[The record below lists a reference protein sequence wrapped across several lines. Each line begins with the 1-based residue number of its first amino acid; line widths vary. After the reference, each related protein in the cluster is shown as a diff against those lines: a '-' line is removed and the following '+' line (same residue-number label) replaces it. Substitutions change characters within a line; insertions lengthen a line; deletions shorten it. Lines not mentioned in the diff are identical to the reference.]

1 MEKENEVTFSKT
13 VQEVR
18 EKIAKDI
25 EAIEVGS
32 TNGLG
37 MRMLAANV
45 ARGKAIVI
53 HKEKK

>member
-1 MEKENEVTFSKT
+1 MEKENEVNLYKAIK
-13 VQEVR
+13 EVR

-37 MRMLAANV
+37 MKSLAADV
-45 ARGKAIVI
+45 ARGKSIVI
-53 HKEKK
+53 RKEKK